1 MKKLAL
7 TVVAGLIATALIG
20 ASAVSAV
27 GDEKIHTKRFV
38 SRDIAS
44 HSLGPRTFAGA
55 AVDRRAGHVIGYDSF
70 TGHFYP
76 QQDRA
81 TIWASYALRNGS
93 IAVVVHVNTAST
105 TSSGRILKLVIDKN
119 NNSIA
124 AVGWTAMQ
132 IPIDSRIT
140 LYSKIG
146 DLFPFLCAL
155 ASVRLTGFTLVRP
168 RRGRKESPE
177 QRTEKF

>member
-7 TVVAGLIATALIG
+7 TGVAGLIATALTG

-55 AVDRRAGHVIGYDSF
+55 AVDRHAGHVIGYDSF

-76 QQDRA
+76 KQDRA
-81 TIWASYALRNGS
+81 TIWGSFALKNGS
-93 IAVVVHVNTAST
+93 IAVVVHVNTNIL
-105 TSSGRILKLVIDKN
+105 TSSGRILHGTGKYKGIDGTVTARTAPN
-119 NNSIA
+119 N
-124 AVGWTAMQ
+124 GEKTF
-132 IPIDSRIT
+132 IT
-140 LYSKIG
+140 LNYH
-146 DLFPFLCAL
+146 F
-155 ASVRLTGFTLVRP
+155 
-168 RRGRKESPE
+168 
-177 QRTEKF
+177 

>member
-1 MKKLAL
+1 MRRFMTMKKLAL

-105 TSSGRILKLVIDKN
+105 TSSGRILNGTGKYKGIEGTV
-119 NNSIA
+119 
-124 AVGWTAMQ
+124 TARTA
-132 IPIDSRIT
+132 PHNGEKTFIT
-140 LYSKIG
+140 LRYH
-146 DLFPFLCAL
+146 F
-155 ASVRLTGFTLVRP
+155 
-168 RRGRKESPE
+168 
-177 QRTEKF
+177 